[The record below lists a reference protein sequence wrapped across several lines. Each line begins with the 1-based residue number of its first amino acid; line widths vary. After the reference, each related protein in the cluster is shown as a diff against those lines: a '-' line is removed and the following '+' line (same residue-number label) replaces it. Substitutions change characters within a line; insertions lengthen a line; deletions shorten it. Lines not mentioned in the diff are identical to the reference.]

1 VIFRWLACAIIFAG
15 SLVAEGSDTSVSDR
29 DASIQWRPLLR
40 QSLFFLGIQHGFRL
54 ATEPGTRE
62 GLKGPFL
69 HGWYDSLSNLHGW
82 ADGDPFL
89 VNYVGHPLQ
98 GSVTGYI
105 WVHNDP
111 KFRATEIGKSAQYW
125 KSRLRA
131 TAFSWAYSTQFEIGP
146 LSEASLGKIQNSYP
160 QQGFVDH
167 VATPA
172 TGALWMIAED
182 AIDRFLIRRIED
194 RVPAPWVRALARSGL
209 NPARTFANALR
220 LKQPWY
226 RDTRAGVR
234 AFGGSH
240 SVQAQSRSE
249 TVQPN
254 ASSPRFQFTAA
265 SSYSRLWAD
274 HRQSLN
280 CIGGY
285 AGADFRMNDAI
296 SIVGEVN
303 GCKLFYSSDETSG
316 DAMTFLL
323 GPRWTHRKPARWIP
337 FAEALAGAQ
346 RVTLDRH
353 DPNLVGYLLK
363 ASRGLRLTNEQHSL
377 VSTTVQSNGF
387 ALAAGGGLE
396 VLLTPAL
403 SFRAVD
409 VRYTKAWVP
418 RGEQASY
425 EASIR
430 LSVGLTLRVGTW

>member
-209 NPARTFANALR
+209 NPSRTFANALR

-249 TVQPN
+249 TVQ
-254 ASSPRFQFTAA
+254 
-265 SSYSRLWAD
+265 
-274 HRQSLN
+274 
-280 CIGGY
+280 
-285 AGADFRMNDAI
+285 RM
-296 SIVGEVN
+296 
-303 GCKLFYSSDETSG
+303 
-316 DAMTFLL
+316 
-323 GPRWTHRKPARWIP
+323 R
-337 FAEALAGAQ
+337 
-346 RVTLDRH
+346 
-353 DPNLVGYLLK
+353 
-363 ASRGLRLTNEQHSL
+363 
-377 VSTTVQSNGF
+377 
-387 ALAAGGGLE
+387 
-396 VLLTPAL
+396 
-403 SFRAVD
+403 
-409 VRYTKAWVP
+409 VP
-418 RGEQASY
+418 RGSSSRPPAVT
-425 EASIR
+425 
-430 LSVGLTLRVGTW
+430 VGSGPITGNR

>member
-1 VIFRWLACAIIFAG
+1 MMLRWLACTIIVAG
-15 SLVAEGSDTSVSDR
+15 SLVAQGSDTPVSDR
-29 DASIQWRPLLR
+29 DANIQWRPLLL
-40 QSLFFLGIQHGFRL
+40 QSMFFLGIEHGFRL

-62 GLKGPFL
+62 GMKGPFF

-111 KFRATEIGKSAQYW
+111 KFRTTEFGKSAQYW

-194 RVPAPWVRALARSGL
+194 SVSAPWVRALARSGL
-209 NPARTFANALR
+209 NPSRTFANALR

-234 AFGGSH
+234 AFAGSH
-240 SVQAQSRSE
+240 SVQAPSPKE
-249 TVQPN
+249 TAQPY

-285 AGADFRMNDAI
+285 AGADFRMND
-296 SIVGEVN
+296 SLSVVGEIN
-303 GCKLFYSSDETSG
+303 GCKLFFSSDETSG

-323 GPRWTHRKPARWIP
+323 GPRWTHRKPRRWIP

-353 DPNLVGYLLK
+353 DPKLLGEILK
-363 ASRGLRLTNEQHSL
+363 ASRGLSLTNEQHSL

-387 ALAAGGGLE
+387 ALAGGGGLQ

-403 SFRAVD
+403 AFRAVD
-409 VRYTKAWVP
+409 VRYTKAWVQH
-418 RGEQASY
+418 GEQASY
-425 EASIR
+425 EGSIR